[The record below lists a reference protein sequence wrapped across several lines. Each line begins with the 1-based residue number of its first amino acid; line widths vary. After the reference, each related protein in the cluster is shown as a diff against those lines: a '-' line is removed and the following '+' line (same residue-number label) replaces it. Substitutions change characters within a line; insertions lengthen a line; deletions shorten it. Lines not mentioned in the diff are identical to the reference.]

1 MVHASDDNKN
11 RKTLTWPNRIFSL
24 NNNRKVGGYSQDGT
38 HGGSP
43 ALVTTI

>member
-1 MVHASDDNKN
+1 MIKSPVKIIKIEKH
-11 RKTLTWPNRIFSL
+11 SL
-24 NNNRKVGGYSQDGT
+24 GLAEYFPWKVGGYSQDGT